1 MRVLIVG
8 GGGRE
13 HALLWAL
20 RRDAP
25 DGTFFLLPGNA
36 GTAKTATNIPGSASD
51 VDAVVAAAKERSVD
65 LVVVGPETPLAA
77 GLADRLV
84 KEGIPVFGPSQAAAR
99 IESSKAFAK
108 DLMVKAKVPTPKWKA
123 FTELSPALQYI
134 GEHPEPLVVKASGL
148 AAGKGAVIC
157 RTRTEARIAATSM
170 IREGALG
177 TAGSQILVEE
187 FITGEELS
195 VLAITD
201 GEHLAVLPPAQDHKR
216 IGEGDTGPNTGG
228 MGAYCPVSIA
238 TDKLLDRICNE
249 VFKPILKALKD
260 AGAPYKGILYAG
272 IMLREPDG
280 APSVIEFNCRFGDPE
295 AQAILA
301 ATPKGLLPVLRMV
314 AEGGWMPAGLKLGA
328 AKQAAVTTVLAA
340 EGYPSAPKTGAEI
353 RIPRGLESATDVIVF
368 HAGTSLDKD
377 GKLRVAGGRVL
388 AVTATGD
395 TVAAAAA
402 RSREAAEAIDF
413 EGKQFRRDIGWRE
426 IARTPV
432 NGTAPAGKKTPAPKK
447 AKGAAKGR

>member
-25 DGTFFLLPGNA
+25 DGTFYCLPGNA
-36 GTAKTATNIPGSASD
+36 GTAKTATNIPGSATD
-51 VDAVVAAAKERSVD
+51 VEAVAAAAKERNVD
-65 LVVVGPETPLAA
+65 LVVVGPEAPLAA
-77 GLADRLV
+77 GLADRMARD
-84 KEGIPVFGPSQAAAR
+84 GIPVFGPSAAAAR

-108 DLMVKAKVPTPKWKA
+108 DLMNEAGILTPESRS
-123 FTELSPALQYI
+123 FTELTPALQYI
-134 GEHPEPLVVKASGL
+134 GEHTEPLVVKASGL

-177 TAGSQILVEE
+177 KAGSEILIEE
-187 FITGEELS
+187 FVTGEELS
-195 VLAITD
+195 VLAVTD
-201 GEHLAVLPPAQDHKR
+201 GEHFAVLPPAQDHKR

-228 MGAYCPVSIA
+228 MGAYCPVSLA
-238 TDKLLDRICNE
+238 TSKLLDTVAKT
-249 VFKPILKALKD
+249 VFKPILKALGE

-272 IMLREPDG
+272 LMIREDDG
-280 APSVIEFNCRFGDPE
+280 APMVIEFNCRFGDPE
-295 AQAILA
+295 AQAILS
-301 ATPKGLLPVLRMV
+301 ATPPGLLPVLRMV
-314 AEGGWMPAGLKLGA
+314 AEGGWMPGGLKLGG
-328 AKQAAVTTVLAA
+328 AKCAAVTTVLAA
-340 EGYPSAPKTGAEI
+340 EGYPNAPKSGADI
-353 RIPRGLESATDVIVF
+353 RIPRGLESATDVHIF
-368 HAGTSLDKD
+368 HAGTTLSKD

-388 AVTATGD
+388 SVTATGSD
-395 TVAAAAA
+395 VAQAAA

-426 IARTPV
+426 IARQGSGSTPK
-432 NGTAPAGKKTPAPKK
+432 TAKRT
-447 AKGAAKGR
+447 AKSGR